1 MKVKANSIFLV
12 AALFV
17 VSKSYGQVVFGLK
30 DCISTGLERN
40 FSILIAR
47 NSETISRNNYTLGN
61 AGLLP
66 SVDLNGRQSGTL
78 NNTRVNLADGT
89 QTTNS
94 DVFNTTTNGSVVV
107 GMTIFNGFNAVT
119 TYKKLNELKQ
129 VGELNTQ
136 MSIENLISDIVSG
149 YYNYILQ
156 VQLKNNLLYALT
168 LSRERLRIDE
178 DRYLLGSGSK
188 LEVLQSQ
195 VYVNSDS
202 SNLSRQ
208 NEVVRSAQIRLNEMM
223 ALDNMATEFMTSD
236 TIIDVNPDL
245 IYEKLIDETLANN
258 TSLLIAA
265 KNKVISDYDYKLVLS
280 RTYPYL
286 NFSGGY
292 TYNLNTYTKSSNRNQ
307 TTNGMNYGLTF
318 GVNLFDG
325 NNQRRS
331 IQNSR
336 IDRES
341 KELRFQ
347 EVEQGVRA
355 DLLTIYSAYSNY
367 LRLISLEE
375 QNFRTATENLDIALE
390 RYRLGSLSGIDLR
403 EVQKSLL
410 DSRERVISANYQAK
424 LAEISL
430 MLISGRIMNYY

>member
-1 MKVKANSIFLV
+1 MRFNYLSLLV
-12 AALFV
+12 LLTLSTV
-17 VSKSYGQVVFGLK
+17 TVHGQNVYGLK
-30 DCISTGLERN
+30 DCISIGLERN

-47 NSETISRNNYTLGN
+47 NSETVSKNNFTLGN

-66 SVDLNGRQSGTL
+66 SVDLSGRQSGTL
-78 NNTRVNLADGT
+78 NNTTTNLNDGT
-89 QTTNS
+89 QNSTNG
-94 DVFNTTTNGSVVV
+94 VFNTTTNGSVAL
-107 GMTIFNGFNAVT
+107 GMNIFNGFSAVT
-119 TYKKLNELKQ
+119 TYKKL
-129 VGELNTQ
+129 GELNQVGKLNTQ
-136 MSIENLISDIVSG
+136 LTIENLIANIVSG

-156 VQLKNNLLYALT
+156 VQLMNNLKYALT

-208 NEVVRSAQIRLNEMM
+208 NEILKSAQIQLNEMM
-223 ALDNMATEFMTSD
+223 AVENLGNDFISKDTS
-236 TIIDVNPDL
+236 IDVNPGL
-245 IYEKLIDETLANN
+245 IYDKLLEATLISN
-258 TSLLIAA
+258 TNLRIAD
-265 KNKVISDYDYKLVLS
+265 KNKTISEYDYKLVVS

-292 TYNLNTYTKSSNRNQ
+292 SYNLNTYTSDINKSQ
-307 TTNGMNYGLTF
+307 ITNGMNYGLTL

-331 IQNSR
+331 IHNSSIER
-336 IDRES
+336 SS
-341 KELRFQ
+341 KELSYR
-347 EVEQGVRA
+347 EVEQGVKA
-355 DLLTIYSAYSNY
+355 DLLTIYSAYSNN

-375 QNFRTATENLDIALE
+375 QNFKTATENLDIALE
-390 RYRLGSLSGIDLR
+390 RYKLGSLSGIDLR

-410 DSRERVISANYQAK
+410 DAKERLISAHYQAK
-424 LAEISL
+424 LAEVSL
-430 MLISGRIMNYY
+430 LLISGNIMNYY